1 MATQRNNK
9 KKQEKSVTVIREGRI
24 LSLQFF
30 KNNAGLLLIGI
41 VAILALIGLRYSTQT
56 KMQQIKKLT
65 AELEIAESEKINS
78 KAKYMSLI
86 RESEMRDLIKNHNL
100 NLSFQEQP
108 PYELIKPQK

>member
-65 AELEIAESEKINS
+65 AELEIAESEKVGYHLSDDARLLVYYLGIRQFFNS
-78 KAKYMSLI
+78 FWPSL
-86 RESEMRDLIKNHNL
+86 
-100 NLSFQEQP
+100 LS
-108 PYELIKPQK
+108 

>member
-41 VAILALIGLRYSTQT
+41 VAILALIGLRYSTQ
-56 KMQQIKKLT
+56 
-65 AELEIAESEKINS
+65 
-78 KAKYMSLI
+78 
-86 RESEMRDLIKNHNL
+86 
-100 NLSFQEQP
+100 
-108 PYELIKPQK
+108 